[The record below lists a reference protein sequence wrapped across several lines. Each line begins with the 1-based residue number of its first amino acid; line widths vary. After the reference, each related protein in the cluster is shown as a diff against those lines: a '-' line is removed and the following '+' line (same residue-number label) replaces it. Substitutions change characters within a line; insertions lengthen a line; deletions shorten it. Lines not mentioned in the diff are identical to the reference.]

1 MPDDPAPPPPPGTA
15 EPGGSPRLSHALGL
29 LVAVRMAVNTGHRFV
44 YPFLPA
50 IARGIGIPLEQA
62 GLLVSA
68 RNLAGLAT
76 PIVVTT
82 AGRGERRRRLLVAGL
97 VLFAAGAAA
106 AAWFGVFAGVLVG
119 FVAMGVAKPVFDVAA
134 QSFLADRSPY
144 ERRARILATLEL
156 TWAGSL
162 LIGAPAAGWLIDR
175 YTWEAPFWVVSGL
188 AVASILAIRWLLGD
202 DADDDLRPAAAPL
215 RLRPGSWGLLVTMAA
230 TSFSAESTFVVFG
243 AWMEVDFG
251 LTLLALGAASTVIA
265 LAELTGSSSVLA
277 FADRMGKRRTVA
289 VGIGLGTLGWAAMLV
304 AGELAVALGA
314 FAVGLLGFELTIVAA
329 IPLASEIHPRARARY
344 LALLVVAV
352 GVGRTVGA
360 AIGPP
365 LFSALGITGPALVAV
380 AGNVLGLA
388 VLLVTVHERSA
399 GSGV

>member
-1 MPDDPAPPPPPGTA
+1 M
-15 EPGGSPRLSHALGL
+15 
-29 LVAVRMAVNTGHRFV
+29 VVNTGHRFV

-76 PIVVTT
+76 PLVVTT

-97 VLFAAGAAA
+97 LLFAAGAAA
-106 AAWFGVFAGVLVG
+106 TALFGVFAGVLVG

-156 TWAGSL
+156 AWAGSL

-175 YTWEAPFWVVSGL
+175 YTWAAPFWVVSGL
-188 AVASILAIRWLLGD
+188 ALAAIVAILWLLAD
-202 DADDDLRPAAAPL
+202 DADDDLRPQVAPL
-215 RLRPGSWGLLVTMAA
+215 RLRAGSWGLLVTMAV

-289 VGIGLGTLGWAAMLV
+289 IGIGLGTLGWATMPA
-304 AGELAVALGA
+304 AGDLAVALGT

-360 AIGPP
+360 AVGPP
-365 LFSALGITGPALVAV
+365 LFSTLGIAGPALVAV
-380 AGNVLGLA
+380 AGNVLGLV
-388 VLLVTVHERSA
+388 VLLVAVHERLP
-399 GSGV
+399 GSRG